1 MMSGCAVYSK
11 VQKDQRDQLI
21 VNHLSLVKRI
31 AYHLLSR
38 LPSTVQVDD
47 LIQAGMLGL
56 IEAAKNYDPSQG
68 ASFETYAGIRIRGA
82 ILDEVR
88 HGDWSPRSL
97 HKKMRQINE
106 AAREIENQTGRD
118 ARDHEIADKLSISL
132 DDYHVVLRESSA
144 IKMSSLSYSEEG
156 HEQDIPMEKE
166 PLSELHNEG
175 FQQAL
180 TRSISELPEREQMIM
195 SLYYNEELNFKEIGQ
210 VLEVSESRVCQI
222 HTQTM
227 ATLREKMTDWTGK

>member
-11 VQKDQRDQLI
+11 VQKDQRDELI
-21 VNHLSLVKRI
+21 VSHLSLVKRI
-31 AYHLLSR
+31 AYHLLGR

-47 LIQAGMLGL
+47 LIQAGTLGL
-56 IEAAKNYDPSQG
+56 IEASKNYDPSQG
-68 ASFETYAGIRIRGA
+68 ASFETYAGIRIRGS

-97 HKKMRQINE
+97 HKKMRQLSE
-106 AAREIENQTGRD
+106 ASREIENQTGRD
-118 ARDHEIADKLSISL
+118 ARDVEIAEKLNISL
-132 DDYHVVLRESSA
+132 DDYHVVLRESAA

-156 HEQDIPMEKE
+156 PDQDIPTDKE
-166 PLSELHNEG
+166 PLSVLQREG

-180 TRSISELPEREQMIM
+180 TRSISELPEREQMMM

-227 ATLREKMTDWTGK
+227 AVLREKMTDWTGN

>member
-1 MMSGCAVYSK
+1 MTSGCAVYSK
-11 VQKDQRDQLI
+11 VQKDQRDELI
-21 VNHLSLVKRI
+21 VNHLALVKRI
-31 AYHLLSR
+31 AYHLLGR

-47 LIQAGMLGL
+47 LIQAGTLGL

-68 ASFETYAGIRIRGA
+68 ASFETYAGIRIRGS

-97 HKKMRQINE
+97 HKKMRQLSE
-106 AAREIENQTGRD
+106 ASREIENQTGRD
-118 ARDHEIADKLSISL
+118 ARDFEIAEKLNISL
-132 DDYHVVLRESSA
+132 DDYHVVLRESA
-144 IKMSSLSYSEEG
+144 TIKMSSLSYSEESPD
-156 HEQDIPMEKE
+156 QDIPTDKE
-166 PLSELHNEG
+166 PLSVLQKEG

-180 TRSISELPEREQMIM
+180 TRSISELPEREQLMM

-227 ATLREKMTDWTGK
+227 AILREKMTDWTGN